1 MADINLREIHDFMIS
16 IAKQAGERIVSAKPT
31 TQGSG
36 SKKNCKHTIE
46 QLV

>member
-1 MADINLREIHDFMIS
+1 MADVNLQEVHDFMIS

-36 SKKNCKHTIE
+36 SKKNCT
-46 QLV
+46 